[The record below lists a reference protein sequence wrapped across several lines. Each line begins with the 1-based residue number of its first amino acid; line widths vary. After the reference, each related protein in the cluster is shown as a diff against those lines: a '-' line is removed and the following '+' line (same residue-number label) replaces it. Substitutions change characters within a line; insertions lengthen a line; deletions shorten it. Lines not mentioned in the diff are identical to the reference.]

1 MNITHN
7 SRNVLT
13 IEMDDVKSG
22 WEKWFLLSSDRH
34 WDAVNCDRKL
44 MLQHLGQAKER
55 DAHILDTGDFF
66 SMMEGRYDP
75 RRNFD
80 NMRPEYV
87 MQNYLD
93 AISDDAIKQLKPYA
107 DRFLLL
113 GRGNHDQ
120 AVKKHNGTDVMSTL
134 AKGLRGAG
142 ANVQLGGYSGWV
154 RFQFIISGTQK
165 VRKQLYYFHGSG
177 GGGEVTRGVIRS
189 NRMSVY
195 IDNADFIIT
204 GHTHDMWDVPIAH
217 RTLNNKGNIVQY
229 NCRCINLG
237 TYADD
242 YGDGYDGYFVESG
255 KSPRPRG
262 AAWLRFY
269 LLNNEI
275 KSDITFAID

>member
-1 MNITHN
+1 VNITHN

-13 IEMDDVKSG
+13 IEMDEVKAG

-34 WDAVNCDRKL
+34 WDSPQCDRKL
-44 MLQHLGQAKER
+44 MFQHLEQAKER
-55 DAHILDTGDFF
+55 DAHIIDSGDFF

-87 MQNYLD
+87 MTNYLD
-93 AISDDAIKQLKPYA
+93 AISDDAVKQLMPYA
-107 DRFLLL
+107 DRFLML

-134 AKGLRGAG
+134 SKGLRQAG

-154 RFQFIISGTQK
+154 RFQFKRGNERTL
-165 VRKQLYYFHGSG
+165 KQLYYFHGSG
-177 GGGEVTRGVIRS
+177 GGGEVTRGVIRT
-189 NRMSVY
+189 NRIGVY
-195 IDNADFIIT
+195 VEGADFVIM
-204 GHTHDMWDVPIAH
+204 GHTHDSWDVPIKKIK
-217 RTLNNKGNIVQY
+217 LNRKGNIETY
-229 NCRCINLG
+229 NCRYLNLG
-237 TYADD
+237 TYTDD
-242 YGDGYDGYFVESG
+242 YGDGYDGFFVESG

-269 LLNNEI
+269 AYNNEI
-275 KSDITFAID
+275 KQEIILAID